1 MPAPV
6 TSQLCKNG
14 DPGPQSFASQLPEPH
29 ADLGR
34 FDLDRQTI
42 SVTGPVDANL
52 TAGGRQR
59 QTSTL
64 ACLSPLPSLIQMPF
78 DERVQAGI
86 EIKQGSRVPVPVDD
100 RVSARGDLA
109 WAISVGGIGVVGFA
123 VLLLFTWYYAATLFL
138 IFAGMLLGVALNAMT
153 NLLGRVIQLPHAL
166 RLTIVCLVLAGL
178 LSGVVFL
185 GGTTIAQQAKVL
197 SDTIKSQLVTVKGFL
212 EKNGID
218 TGYFDLGNPAA
229 TAPGSPSSETPA
241 AAPART
247 LPSASEFASSGGAI
261 VSQTLKLLLGTLS
274 AVGNFFIVLFLGL
287 TFAAQP
293 NVYRKGLLFMAP
305 ARHRDRA
312 TIIVDRIG
320 DTLERWLIAQILT
333 MAAVFLV
340 TWIGLALIGIQSSFI
355 LGIQAG
361 LLAFIPT
368 VGALLAGL
376 IVVLASLASG
386 WVAALSAFLLFLGVH
401 ALESYI
407 LTPIIQRQALDIPP
421 ATLFAFQILLGVVF
435 GIWGLALA
443 LPLMAIVKVMIDY
456 FKAEEITPA
465 AAAA

>member
-1 MPAPV
+1 MAFDPPAI
-6 TSQLCKNG
+6 
-14 DPGPQSFASQLPEPH
+14 QLPK
-29 ADLGR
+29 
-34 FDLDRQTI
+34 
-42 SVTGPVDANL
+42 
-52 TAGGRQR
+52 
-59 QTSTL
+59 
-64 ACLSPLPSLIQMPF
+64 PLPCLIPTPF
-78 DERVQAGI
+78 AERVQAGI
-86 EIKQGSRVPVPVDD
+86 DSRQGSRVPVPVDD
-100 RVSARGDLA
+100 RVAARGDLA
-109 WAISVGGIGVVGFA
+109 WAISVGGIGVVAFA
-123 VLLLFTWYYAATLFL
+123 ALLLFAWYFAATLFL
-138 IFAGMLLGVALNAMT
+138 VFAGMLLGVALNAMT

-185 GGTTIAQQAKVL
+185 GGSTIAQQAKVL

-212 EKNGID
+212 EKNGVD
-218 TGYFDLGNPAA
+218 TSYFDLGNPTA
-229 TAPGSPSSETPA
+229 TASGSSAPETPA

-261 VSQTLKLLLGTLS
+261 VSQTLKLLLGTVS

-293 NVYRKGLLFMAP
+293 SVYRKGLLFMVP

-386 WVAALSAFLLFLGVH
+386 WVAALSAFVLFLGVH
-401 ALESYI
+401 ALESYV

-456 FKAEEITPA
+456 FKAEETTPEA
-465 AAAA
+465 AAA

>member
-1 MPAPV
+1 M
-6 TSQLCKNG
+6 
-14 DPGPQSFASQLPEPH
+14 
-29 ADLGR
+29 
-34 FDLDRQTI
+34 
-42 SVTGPVDANL
+42 
-52 TAGGRQR
+52 AGK
-59 QTSTL
+59 
-64 ACLSPLPSLIQMPF
+64 
-78 DERVQAGI
+78 GI
-86 EIKQGSRVPVPVDD
+86 NVA
-100 RVSARGDLA
+100 VSARDRLAARNDLA

-123 VLLLFTWYYAATLFL
+123 ALLLFTWHFAATLFL

-153 NLLGRVIQLPHAL
+153 NMLGRVVSLTHSL

-185 GGTTIAQQAKVL
+185 GGATIAQQATAL
-197 SDTIKSQLVTVKGFL
+197 SGTIKSQLVNVKAFL

-218 TGYFDLGNPAA
+218 TSYFDLGN
-229 TAPGSPSSETPA
+229 A
-241 AAPART
+241 AAPPTDSSTPAISGAPT
-247 LPSASEFASSGGAI
+247 THNLPSAGAIASSGGAI
-261 VSQTLKLLLGTLS
+261 VSQTLKLLLGTVS

-293 NVYRKGLLFMAP
+293 GVYRTGLLFMAP
-305 ARHRDRA
+305 VRHRARA
-312 TIIVDRIG
+312 TVIVDRIG
-320 DTLERWLIAQILT
+320 ETLERWLIAQIIT
-333 MAAVFLV
+333 MFAVFLV
-340 TWIGLALIGIQSSFI
+340 TWIGLAIIGIQSSFI

-368 VGALLAGL
+368 VGALIGGL

-386 WVAALSAFLLFLGVH
+386 WVAAASAFVLFLGVH

-407 LTPIIQRQALDIPP
+407 LTPIIQRHALDIPP

-456 FKAEEITPA
+456 FKADEIA
-465 AAAA
+465 ADAVAA